1 MGGEAEGDEGD
12 KADVEMRLGDG
23 EGCQRQHLGPQPRD
37 GAAPNP
43 PPSTL
48 TPHPPMHGNRRRAHA
63 RDGGCRP
70 LPPSEGGGRRCRREG
85 MG

>member
-1 MGGEAEGDEGD
+1 VGGEAEGDEGD
-12 KADVEMRLGDG
+12 EADVEVRLGDG

-43 PPSTL
+43 PPLTL
-48 TPHPPMHGNRRRAHA
+48 RCMGTDDGPMPVMADVSRFRPPK
-63 RDGGCRP
+63 
-70 LPPSEGGGRRCRREG
+70 GGGRRCRREG